1 MGLANEATHTR
12 ISKFLSYVLR
22 HAPQSI
28 GLALDES
35 GWVDVTE
42 LLERSRKGGTTFSRE
57 LLEEI
62 VATSPK
68 KRFAF
73 SEDGTRIRASQ
84 GHTVDVD
91 LAYAPSTPPPVL
103 YHGTPERTVP
113 LVRGGGLLK
122 MSRHHVHLSP
132 DVETAKVVGSRR
144 GKPVILVVD
153 AARMH
158 LAGHL
163 FYVTPNGVWLAEH
176 VPTEYIT
183 FPDVLPSAARS
194 AARR

>member
-12 ISKFLSYVLR
+12 ISRFLSFVLR

-28 GLALDES
+28 GLTLDDA
-35 GWVDVTE
+35 GWVDVTD
-42 LLERSRKGGTTFSRE
+42 LLERSRKSGTTFSRE

-62 VATSPK
+62 VAKSPK

-73 SEDGTRIRASQ
+73 SDDGTRIRASQ

-91 LAYAPSTPPPVL
+91 LAYAPVTPPAVL
-103 YHGTPERTVP
+103 YHGTPAQTLP
-113 LVRGGGLLK
+113 LVRDGGLRK

-132 DVETAKVVGSRR
+132 DVATAKVVGSRR
-144 GKPVILVVD
+144 GRPVVLVVH

-176 VPTEYIT
+176 VPTEFIT
-183 FPDVLPSAARS
+183 FPA
-194 AARR
+194 